1 MMFGLFKNKDKQKP
15 TTSAKISEPTL
26 TEEEKASL
34 LKEVE
39 ALRTQA
45 EATDD
50 SDKEAKAKLYEKI
63 GLKQAELTQNEE
75 AITSLEKSLEYKLSI
90 GDGYK
95 KLMNLYNAKRAESAR
110 SGNDEGIE
118 YYMNKMDDMR
128 QIAKKVTTSR

>member
-1 MMFGLFKNKDKQKP
+1 MFGLFKNKDKQKP
-15 TTSAKISEPTL
+15 KTPAKEPEPTL
-26 TEEEKASL
+26 TEEEKGRL

-39 ALRTQA
+39 ALNIQV
-45 EATDD
+45 ENTDD
-50 SDKEAKAKLYEKI
+50 SDKETKAKLYEKI

-128 QIAKKVTTSR
+128 QIAKK

>member
-1 MMFGLFKNKDKQKP
+1 MFGLFKNKDKQKP

>member
-63 GLKQAELTQNEE
+63 GLKQAKLTQNEE

>member
-15 TTSAKISEPTL
+15 TTSEKISEPTL

>member
-1 MMFGLFKNKDKQKP
+1 MFGLFKNKDKQKP

-34 LKEVE
+34 LNEVE

-45 EATDD
+45 EATND

>member
-1 MMFGLFKNKDKQKP
+1 MFGLFKNKDKQKP
-15 TTSAKISEPTL
+15 TSPVKAPEPNL
-26 TEEEKASL
+26 TEEEKATL

>member
-1 MMFGLFKNKDKQKP
+1 MFGLFKNKGKQKP
-15 TTSAKISEPTL
+15 TSPAKEPEPTL
-26 TEEEKASL
+26 TEEQKVTL

-50 SDKEAKAKLYEKI
+50 SDKETKAKLYEKI

-110 SGNDEGIE
+110 NGDDKGID

>member
-1 MMFGLFKNKDKQKP
+1 MFGLFKNKDKQKP

-45 EATDD
+45 EATND